1 VLFAN
6 WYSNGIEIPT
16 DPGEAKKYWEK
27 KLADAMKFA
36 STDHLLFM
44 NGCDH
49 QPVQTDLTDALKTA
63 AKLYPGSHVAAA
75 WSAQDCITS
84 DGIPFIG
91 IYTSDRPNWY
101 VATGFQ
107 KWGMSSSM
115 VSALILKD
123 LICNREN
130 PFADVFSPS
139 RFSAEEIPHIVKD
152 GKKAVAGLTRR
163 FFQIPD
169 ETISSLERGQGAVV
183 TTSEGKVGVYKTEEG
198 EIRQVDIVC
207 PHMGCQL
214 SWNPDEQSWDCPCH
228 GSRFDVEGNLLDD
241 PAQEGIQ
248 CSGIQE

>member
-1 VLFAN
+1 
-6 WYSNGIEIPT
+6 
-16 DPGEAKKYWEK
+16 
-27 KLADAMKFA
+27 MR
-36 STDHLLFM
+36 
-44 NGCDH
+44 
-49 QPVQTDLTDALKTA
+49 LKETA

-183 TTSEGKVGVYKTEEG
+183 TTSEGKVGVYKTEEE

>member
-1 VLFAN
+1 MCWHWKGQEKSTVCILETGRKSSPFGNMGIGFCLAARDTGPGRTGRRMLHETER
-6 WYSNGIEIPT
+6 NGGKAVS
-16 DPGEAKKYWEK
+16 GEPCGGS
-27 KLADAMKFA
+27 LVC
-36 STDHLLFM
+36 T
-44 NGCDH
+44 G
-49 QPVQTDLTDALKTA
+49 
-63 AKLYPGSHVAAA
+63 LYYIRRH
-75 WSAQDCITS
+75 
-84 DGIPFIG
+84 PFIG

-207 PHMGCQL
+207 PHMGCQ
-214 SWNPDEQSWDCPCH
+214 
-228 GSRFDVEGNLLDD
+228 
-241 PAQEGIQ
+241 
-248 CSGIQE
+248 

>member
-1 VLFAN
+1 
-6 WYSNGIEIPT
+6 
-16 DPGEAKKYWEK
+16 
-27 KLADAMKFA
+27 MR
-36 STDHLLFM
+36 
-44 NGCDH
+44 
-49 QPVQTDLTDALKTA
+49 LKETA

-183 TTSEGKVGVYKTEEG
+183 TTSEGKWACIKQRKEKSGRLILSVLIWDVSCPGIRMNNPGTVLATVPALMLK
-198 EIRQVDIVC
+198 EIFWMIQRRKEYNAVAYRSKSQKEYRNV
-207 PHMGCQL
+207 
-214 SWNPDEQSWDCPCH
+214 
-228 GSRFDVEGNLLDD
+228 LLF
-241 PAQEGIQ
+241 
-248 CSGIQE
+248 CYWL